1 MTPISRRKLLTAGP
15 MALAACRPAQGY
27 FGRTAPPDSQRL
39 VYLIGAEPATLD
51 PAKSADLWELYIVHA
66 LFEGLTT
73 SHPVTCEPMAGLA
86 THYQVSADGLRYTFF
101 LRGHAAAIG
110 VRLPNTSDLAPE
122 FSRRRP
128 APPDTQVARWS
139 DGAIITAHDLVY
151 SWRRAVAP
159 ETAANYAFQL
169 LCIQHAQE
177 VTAGKRRPDELA
189 VRALDA
195 FTLRVDLR
203 EPVPFFLQLA
213 SNRVF
218 CAVPRQAIEAGE
230 RDWTEPG
237 RLVSSGAFQ
246 LRHRRA
252 GEEIILSRNPHY
264 YESGI
269 VSLGELAF
277 LPVTD
282 GVANVNLYK
291 TGDAALIQTYIPSLM
306 PFLSRKKDF
315 RAYPSFGT
323 VFQVLNSNRPPLD
336 DVRVRYALNMGTDK
350 RAIADFMGVGRK
362 PALGLVPPVTGYDAP
377 ESLLVNIDGADCDVL
392 AFNPRAARELLVK
405 AIGSRRLQLE
415 FLNPNLPEARLV
427 PQVFR
432 QQWREN
438 LGIELILV
446 TQEVQTWIQS
456 IYSHNYT
463 VAGCADY
470 GGYLDPTWFLD
481 SFTSQST
488 ANTTPWTDPRYDE
501 MLAGARSTTDRGER
515 LRKLAGCE
523 RHLLRAMPVLPT
535 YGDVWVY
542 MRKPFVRGFGT
553 NMMDRQQFKYT
564 WIDRNWSAA

>member
-1 MTPISRRKLLTAGP
+1 MTPISRRRVLTAAP
-15 MALAACRPAQGY
+15 LALAACRQAQGY
-27 FGRTAPPDSQRL
+27 FGRTEPPESDRL

-51 PAKSADLWELYIVHA
+51 PAKSTDLWELYIVHA

-73 SHPVTCEPMAGLA
+73 IHPVTGEPMAGLA

-101 LRGHAAAIG
+101 LRGHPAAVG
-110 VRLPNTSDLAPE
+110 VRLPNTSDLSPE
-122 FSRRRP
+122 FSRGRP
-128 APPDTQVARWS
+128 APPDNRVGRWS
-139 DGAIITAHDLVY
+139 DGVAITADDFVY

-169 LCIQHAQE
+169 FCIQCAQD

-189 VRALDA
+189 VRARDA
-195 FTLRVDLR
+195 FRLEVDLR
-203 EPVPFFLQLA
+203 EPTPFFLQLV

-218 CAVPRQAIEAGE
+218 CAVPRHAIEAGE
-230 RDWTEPG
+230 TDWTEPG

-246 LRHRRA
+246 LQHRRG
-252 GEEIILSRNPHY
+252 GEEIILTRNPHY
-264 YESGI
+264 YEAGT

-277 LPVTD
+277 LSVTD
-282 GVANVNLYK
+282 GAANVNLYK

-306 PFLSRKKDF
+306 PFLRRKKDF

-323 VFQVLNSNRPPLD
+323 VFQALNSNRSPLN

-350 RAIADFMGVGRK
+350 RAIAEFMGVGRK
-362 PALGLVPPVTGYDAP
+362 PALGLVPPVSGYVAP
-377 ESLLVNIDGADCDVL
+377 KNLPVDIDGVDCDVL

-405 AIGSRRLQLE
+405 AVGSRRLRLE
-415 FLNPNLPEARLV
+415 FLNPNLPEAKLV
-427 PQVFR
+427 PQLFQ

-456 IYSHNYT
+456 IYSHDYS
-463 VAGCADY
+463 VAGAADY
-470 GGYLDPTWFLD
+470 GGHLDPIWFLD

-501 MLAGARSTTDRGER
+501 MLTAARSTVNPGDR
-515 LRKLAGCE
+515 LRKLAACE

-542 MRKPFVRGFGT
+542 LRKPFVRGFGM
-553 NMMDRQQFKYT
+553 NPMDRQQFKYT
-564 WIDRNWSAA
+564 WIDRNWRTA